1 MEFIHK
7 QYKSIRYLKV
17 LPNEF
22 DKNTKYPVLIF
33 LHGAVREAWICPWLR
48 IIHSLR

>member
-33 LHGAVREAWICPWLR
+33 LHGAGSRGMDMSLR